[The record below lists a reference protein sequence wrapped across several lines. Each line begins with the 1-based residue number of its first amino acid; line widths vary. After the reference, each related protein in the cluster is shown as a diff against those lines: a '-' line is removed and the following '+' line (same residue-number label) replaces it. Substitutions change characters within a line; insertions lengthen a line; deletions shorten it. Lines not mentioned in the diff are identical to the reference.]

1 MLVIF
6 IGLIL
11 IKVIDMSEWISVE
24 EILPND
30 LDSVDVLINAQR
42 RLTDCT
48 YTDDRFY
55 THQCKDE
62 YWTEIKNNVTHW
74 MPLPEPPK

>member
-1 MLVIF
+1 
-6 IGLIL
+6 
-11 IKVIDMSEWISVE
+11 MSNWISVNDQ
-24 EILPND
+24 LPED
-30 LDSVDVLINAQR
+30 LDAVDLLINAKR

-74 MPLPEPPK
+74 MKVPELPKADAEG

>member
-1 MLVIF
+1 
-6 IGLIL
+6 
-11 IKVIDMSEWISVE
+11 MSIWISVDFMK
-24 EILPND
+24 PND
-30 LDSVDVLINAQR
+30 LDSVDVLINGKR

-74 MPLPEPPK
+74 MPIPELPNDAQ

>member
-1 MLVIF
+1 
-6 IGLIL
+6 
-11 IKVIDMSEWISVE
+11 MSWISVKDK
-24 EILPND
+24 LPND
-30 LDSVDVLINAQR
+30 LDNVDLLINAKR

-62 YWTEIKNNVTHW
+62 YWKEIKDNITHW
-74 MPLPEPPK
+74 MLAPELPKDES